1 RRELDSFE
9 PEPPRDDLRSGPLE
23 DPQLRVAVGLE
34 GTVAVEMVGLEV
46 QQHGDLASQLV
57 HVLELEA
64 GELADDPG
72 ARLDL
77 AVELGQCAAHVP
89 GDRRARHRAQELA
102 SRRLSVR
109 AGDAD
114 QLRLQE
120 AKAELDLAPDRD
132 ATSLGLDNERR
143 LARDP
148 GALDQ
153 YLHAV
158 EQG

>member
-1 RRELDSFE
+1 MTSPGSASIADRALA
-9 PEPPRDDLRSGPLE
+9 RSPSVRAWGIAAASSPAVSPIRWTLLTFGPLE

-64 GELADDPG
+64 GKLADDPG

-77 AVELGQCAAHVP
+77 AVELGQCAAHVS

-102 SRRLSVR
+102 
-109 AGDAD
+109 
-114 QLRLQE
+114 
-120 AKAELDLAPDRD
+120 
-132 ATSLGLDNERR
+132 
-143 LARDP
+143 
-148 GALDQ
+148 
-153 YLHAV
+153 
-158 EQG
+158 